1 MNRLEQLDR
10 DKEKTILVIAETK
23 ELRQSVEAFKQSRP
37 ENICRIKGPWDLLSG
52 PDAGTWDWYLFD
64 RALEAVYGASSVA
77 LFIVDRD
84 WKAPAENNGHA
95 VIVHTALL
103 ALEFKLPVQLYNAK
117 GQSIAV
123 PSIDDFSETD
133 RDIFERWK
141 IETQEH
147 TKEIAS
153 EGLCAWP
160 DLCEPVFWTHDHKG
174 LDPIQLD
181 LPPDLMWR
189 TIRMQYWTDSYEI
202 SLSEMSPEEDALFER
217 ELVSLIGDVG
227 SALQAKVQRRW

>member
-1 MNRLEQLDR
+1 MNKLEQLDW

-23 ELRQSVEAFKQSRP
+23 ELRQSVEAFKLSRP
-37 ENICRIKGPWDLLSG
+37 ENICCIKGPWDLSRG
-52 PDAGTWDWYLFD
+52 PDAGTWSWYLFD

-95 VIVHTALL
+95 IIIHAALL
-103 ALEFKLPVQLYNAK
+103 ALELKLPVRMYNAQ
-117 GQSIAV
+117 GQSIAA
-123 PSIDDFSETD
+123 PSIDDFSQTD
-133 RDIFERWK
+133 RDIFKRVK
-141 IETQEH
+141 IETHEQ
-147 TKEIAS
+147 TREIAS

-160 DLCEPVFWTHDHKG
+160 DVCEPVFWTHDHKG

-189 TIRMQYWTDSYEI
+189 TIRMQYWTDSYQA
-202 SLSEMSPEEDALFER
+202 SLSEMSPEENALFER
-217 ELVSLIGDVG
+217 ELVSLIEDVG
-227 SALQAKVQRRW
+227 AALKTKVQRRW